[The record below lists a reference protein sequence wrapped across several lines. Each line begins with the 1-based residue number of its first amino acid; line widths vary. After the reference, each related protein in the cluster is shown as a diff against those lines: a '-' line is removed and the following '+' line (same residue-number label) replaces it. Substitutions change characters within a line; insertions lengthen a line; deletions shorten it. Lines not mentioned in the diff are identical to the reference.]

1 MREIF
6 FGSKIEV
13 LKILHQMTDEKK
25 AIQNSPLTLS
35 PNVSPI

>member
-1 MREIF
+1 MREIL

-25 AIQNSPLTLS
+25 AIQNSPSTLS